1 MTVKFYGYTIYID
14 SLRKGQM
21 VLAQAKR
28 EVADGDIDKWVHAG
42 CPVGR
47 AYKKWIDEP
56 KLEDQKS

>member
-1 MTVKFYGYTIYID
+1 MQVQFYGYMIYVD

-28 EVADGDIDKWVHAG
+28 EVESGDIDKWYHAG

-47 AYKKWIDEP
+47 AYKKWSGA
-56 KLEDQKS
+56 K